1 LETRWFHAL
10 PRKKVVDRLSVN
22 AEDAADPNRIQSP
35 VVDQPP
41 DRLRVHAELIRNL
54 ANADEPGSF
63 AWCRHDGGPS
73 LARSSIS
80 RFSRPNWA
88 SRWVGAT
95 GRWARFAP
103 NGSS

>member
-1 LETRWFHAL
+1 LA
-10 PRKKVVDRLSVN
+10 RKKVVDRLSVN

-63 AWCRHDGGPS
+63 AWCRHDDGQALHVLRSRASAVRTGHGGTACRERRQRNGDEQS
-73 LARSSIS
+73 AH
-80 RFSRPNWA
+80 
-88 SRWVGAT
+88 
-95 GRWARFAP
+95 AP
-103 NGSS
+103 L

>member
-1 LETRWFHAL
+1 LETGWFHAL
-10 PRKKVVDRLSVN
+10 PRKKVVHRLAVN
-22 AEDAADPNRIQSP
+22 AEDAADPNRVQSP

-80 RFSRPNWA
+80 RFSRPN
-88 SRWVGAT
+88 
-95 GRWARFAP
+95 
-103 NGSS
+103 